1 VVEKKKLSLEPP
13 CTLVVEKKKLSL
25 DPSCMLVVKKKK
37 HLAPWGVGWHWQLVA
52 SVR

>member
-1 VVEKKKLSLEPP
+1 MP
-13 CTLVVEKKKLSL
+13 VVEKKKLSL

-37 HLAPWGVGWHWQLVA
+37 HLTPCGVGWHWQLVA